1 MALPIIFKPAKN
13 YKLQRIGRDND
24 GGYLI
29 GSKSLMSSK
38 TLISLGINDDWSFEK
53 NFLIFNK
60 VKLFCY
66 DDVLDKKYLI
76 YKIFT
81 GFIKIFYLFKLFYF
95 VNSFKNFLDFFVFF
109 KKNKL
114 IKEKIN
120 EKNFLSLISLKNA
133 SRPIFFKID
142 IEGSEY
148 EILQNL
154 IQIREKISGIVIEFH
169 NINDHIKEIEYFI
182 QNIDLK
188 LTHIHAN
195 NFGGIDV
202 NNNPNIIELTFERN
216 PEISNIIELKLPNN
230 MDQKNNPDDQ
240 ELLIKFI
247 D

>member
-1 MALPIIFKPAKN
+1 MSLPIIFKPKKN
-13 YKLQRIGRDND
+13 YKLKRIGRDND
-24 GGYLI
+24 GGYLV
-29 GSKSLMSSK
+29 GNKSLISSK

-60 VKLFCY
+60 VNLFCY

-76 YKIFT
+76 YKVFT

-95 VNSFKNFLDFFVFF
+95 VSSIKKFLDFFDFF
-109 KKNKL
+109 KKHEL

-120 EKNFLSLISLKNA
+120 EKNFLSLISKKDVPE
-133 SRPIFFKID
+133 PIFFKID

-148 EILQNL
+148 EILNNL
-154 IQIREKISGIVIEFH
+154 IQIRKKISGIIIEFH
-169 NINDHIKEIEYFI
+169 NISSHMKEIEYFI

-195 NFGGIDV
+195 NFGDIDV
-202 NNNPNIIELTFERN
+202 NDNPNIIELTFERN
-216 PEISNIIELKLPNN
+216 PEISNDIELELPNIL
-230 MDQKNNPDDQ
+230 DQKNNLDDK
-240 ELLIKFI
+240 EILIKFT

>member
-1 MALPIIFKPAKN
+1 MSLPIIFKPKKN
-13 YKLQRIGRDND
+13 YKLKRIGRDND
-24 GGYLI
+24 GGYLV

-95 VNSFKNFLDFFVFF
+95 VSSIKKFLDFFDFF
-109 KKNKL
+109 KKHEL
-114 IKEKIN
+114 IKTKIN
-120 EKNFLSLISLKNA
+120 ENNFLSLVSKKNV
-133 SRPIFFKID
+133 SEPIFFKID

-148 EILQNL
+148 GILENL
-154 IQIREKISGIVIEFH
+154 IQIREKITGVVIEFH
-169 NINDHIKEIEYFI
+169 NINSHMKEIQHFI

-216 PEISNIIELKLPNN
+216 PEISNNIELKLPNN
-230 MDQKNNPDDQ
+230 LDQKNNLNDQ